1 MRFFFMCKQ
10 KRQMDGII
18 LLSTIAIFC
27 MMKHDFSLHK
37 KVTVHICALQS
48 FLCITVQCRL
58 ALGT

>member
-1 MRFFFMCKQ
+1 
-10 KRQMDGII
+10 MDGII